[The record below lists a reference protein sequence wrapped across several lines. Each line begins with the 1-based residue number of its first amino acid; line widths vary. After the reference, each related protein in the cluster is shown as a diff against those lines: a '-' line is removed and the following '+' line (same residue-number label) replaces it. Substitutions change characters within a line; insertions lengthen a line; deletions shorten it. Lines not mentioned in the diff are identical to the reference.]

1 MNRSI
6 NRNELRRTGQYR
18 FGFSQAQSFALGDLL
33 INVLTACGKSQQVR
47 QELILVLL
55 FHSGCRLPRADE
67 RLVSQPNECNL
78 LSEISERGYVH
89 VAVSE

>member
-1 MNRSI
+1 MAVMDMTPKKT
-6 NRNELRRTGQYR
+6 L
-18 FGFSQAQSFALGDLL
+18 ALP
-33 INVLTACGKSQQVR
+33 
-47 QELILVLL
+47 

-89 VAVSE
+89 ETDSVQTTKPIEMVKKKLRS

>member
-1 MNRSI
+1 
-6 NRNELRRTGQYR
+6 
-18 FGFSQAQSFALGDLL
+18 
-33 INVLTACGKSQQVR
+33 
-47 QELILVLL
+47 LILVLL